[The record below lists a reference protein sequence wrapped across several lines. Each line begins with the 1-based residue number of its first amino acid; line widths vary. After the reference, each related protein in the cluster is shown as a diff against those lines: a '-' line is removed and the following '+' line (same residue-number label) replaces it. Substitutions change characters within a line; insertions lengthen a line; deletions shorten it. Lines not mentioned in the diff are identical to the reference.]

1 MRLQTSSFPTMTA
14 TTGGMV
20 PTPPNDATK
29 YLDGTGVFSVPAGGS
44 SHPDSNI
51 NGWTYANAA
60 GDVVND
66 IDIAAG
72 SGWDSTRAYYI
83 TGAASTKRLD
93 AAWAVGSG
101 NGGLDTGS
109 IGNSDYY
116 IWAIARSDTGVIDY
130 LYSLSSTAPTMPASY
145 DYKRLI
151 GWFKRVGATIVLF
164 HTYETEGGGI
174 ELIWSTPTLE
184 VNITNTLTTSRRTDA
199 MKVPLNF
206 STIAHISFRITDV
219 ALASVYLTCPD
230 TADIVPTGN
239 SDNSTFRI
247 LLANAPNIMSAS
259 VRTSATG
266 TIASRSDVATVDLY
280 TISTRG
286 FIWARRV

>member
-44 SHPDSNI
+44 SHPDSNL
-51 NGWTYANAA
+51 NGWTYANNAT
-60 GDVVND
+60 DPTND

-72 SGWDSTRAYYI
+72 SGWDATRTYYT

-116 IWAIARSDTGVIDY
+116 IWAIARSDTGVVDY
-130 LYSLSSTAPTMPASY
+130 LFSLSSTAPSMPASY
-145 DYKRLI
+145 DYKRLM
-151 GWFKRVGATIVLF
+151 GWFKRVGAVIVLF
-164 HTYETEGGGI
+164 DTYETEGGGL
-174 ELIWSTPTLE
+174 EFNWKAPTRDVSLL
-184 VNITNTLTTSRRTDA
+184 NTLTTSRRTDA

-206 STIAHISFRITDV
+206 SVLARLSVYIVDGGGGSVNIICPDETDV
-219 ALASVYLTCPD
+219 DVSSAGPEVCNFA
-230 TADIVPTGN
+230 VPT
-239 SDNSTFRI
+239 STR
-247 LLANAPNIMSAS
+247 LMT
-259 VRTSATG
+259 VRTSSSGLIAARAQLAT
-266 TIASRSDVATVDLY
+266 IDSYMV
-280 TISTRG
+280 STRG
-286 FIWARRV
+286 FTWARRV